1 VNVKIDFDKEV
12 IELSVR
18 KTVVKEVT
26 NPSLEIS
33 FEEL

>member
-1 VNVKIDFDKEV
+1 VNIKIDLEKET
-12 IELSVR
+12 IEITVK